1 MKYIKLFEQYL
12 NESAGEN
19 EISLTLTFGLTDK
32 VKQWFESNLWIK
44 KWEMDPESK
53 ENSEERI
60 KQIGK
65 MEYIQEEFKVHYQY
79 FNQFQNGVSYASDEK
94 AGISSN
100 GSIFNSFPRL
110 DRSSVNFKHISKIYD
125 LHTNTNTNADE
136 NYKHLERLK
145 GFEDL
150 TRLKESHSSHNSTTF
165 IVGFGTINLESE
177 ELKSAAYERC
187 SYYAL
192 VNICK
197 QNDNSI
203 ELFPNL
209 LLIKE
214 DKDPNNNEVVKVEDG
229 PYCKI
234 DFDKIEDGLK
244 PEMKDHRDWFNITQ
258 VEDLPIK

>member
-79 FNQFQNGVSYASDEK
+79 FNQFENGVSYASDEK

-100 GSIFNSFPRL
+100 
-110 DRSSVNFKHISKIYD
+110 
-125 LHTNTNTNADE
+125 
-136 NYKHLERLK
+136 
-145 GFEDL
+145 
-150 TRLKESHSSHNSTTF
+150 
-165 IVGFGTINLESE
+165 
-177 ELKSAAYERC
+177 
-187 SYYAL
+187 
-192 VNICK
+192 
-197 QNDNSI
+197 
-203 ELFPNL
+203 
-209 LLIKE
+209 
-214 DKDPNNNEVVKVEDG
+214 
-229 PYCKI
+229 
-234 DFDKIEDGLK
+234 
-244 PEMKDHRDWFNITQ
+244 
-258 VEDLPIK
+258 